1 MWRNRLTLE
10 GCLSGTCH
18 PGDLHHLCGA
28 GATGLDR
35 WWFVLSW
42 YLVVCALM
50 WPTGYLCLENQNY
63 FTPDCHCLLSSG
75 NEVFFA
81 FQCCCPDEFE
91 FPKIV
96 HTLEFAFNNSM
107 KFRFFLFNI
116 MGILLWI
123 SSVLLFFS
131 CLWQWAVC
139 WISHPAVVL
148 IRWGKACWELW

>member
-18 PGDLHHLCGA
+18 PGDLHHLCRA

-81 FQCCCPDEFE
+81 FQCCCLDEFE
-91 FPKIV
+91 FSKIV